1 MSEGKQQK
9 FGEKLK
15 NDKKFRFEL
24 IVGIWTGL
32 ISILLIVAVFKVG
45 GVYLAASNDT
55 VETDEVTDD
64 SPVLVSEPAF
74 EADEPEETK
83 PPYESAIINHNEED
97 FMNGEDDEDEDLK
110 TADAA
115 YATAVV
121 NLRKEPALTAA
132 VIGKLQPGDQVT
144 IIKYDKEWTH
154 VKFNGSEGYVLSLIH
169 I

>member
-15 NDKKFRFEL
+15 HDKKFRFEF

-32 ISILLIVAVFKVG
+32 ISIFLIVAVFKVG

-83 PPYESAIINHNEED
+83 RPYESAIINHNEED
-97 FMNGEDDEDEDLK
+97 FMNEEDEEDEDLK
-110 TADAA
+110 TAETA

-121 NLRKEPALTAA
+121 NLQRTRAHSAGDRETPARRS
-132 VIGKLQPGDQVT
+132 GD
-144 IIKYDKEWTH
+144 DR
-154 VKFNGSEGYVLSLIH
+154 
-169 I
+169 